1 MRINVFPNKTSKCI
15 PVKDWL
21 EKFLEYP
28 RQGSFKETFTRFI
41 WKYVDP
47 HFLMSDDYFASIPSH
62 LKIKYEVINDQG
74 KMIDLNE
81 DLDLLKKE
89 NKKNVEAV
97 VERIQFNIEQDG
109 ITSWPIDEL
118 PIKVEQ
124 TINEKKFE
132 EELENMATDAK
143 ISGAPNLNPKVPTIN
158 EMIDLYRKAWRAF

>member
-1 MRINVFPNKTSKCI
+1 MT
-15 PVKDWL
+15 
-21 EKFLEYP
+21 
-28 RQGSFKETFTRFI
+28 
-41 WKYVDP
+41 
-47 HFLMSDDYFASIPSH
+47 DDYFDSIPSH

-97 VERIQFNIEQDG
+97 VERIQFNIEQAG

-124 TINEKKFE
+124 TINGKKI
-132 EELENMATDAK
+132 LRPIQHLLIIIIRYPSKCLIT
-143 ISGAPNLNPKVPTIN
+143 LNVQSNIIFKGS
-158 EMIDLYRKAWRAF
+158 KG